1 MKKSFISKIV
11 AGSTLVIGSSAF
23 AATSSSGSDAASQ
36 AKAAFDSLT
45 SQATEMSGYAWALV
59 VLIVGATVGIKLFKK
74 FVNRA
79 S

>member
-1 MKKSFISKIV
+1 MKKSVVAKII

-23 AATSSSGSDAASQ
+23 ADDATSQ

-45 SQATEMSGYAWALV
+45 AQATEMSGYAWALV
-59 VLIVGATVGIKLFKK
+59 VLVVGATVGIKLFKK
-74 FVNRA
+74 FVSRA

>member
-1 MKKSFISKIV
+1 MKKFVISKIV

-23 AATSSSGSDAASQ
+23 AAEGDATSQ

-45 SQATEMSGYAWALV
+45 AQATEMSGYAWALV
-59 VLIVGATVGIKLFKK
+59 VLVVGATVGIKLFKK

>member
-1 MKKSFISKIV
+1 MKKSVISKIV
-11 AGSTLVIGSSAF
+11 AGSTLVIGSSAI
-23 AATSSSGSDAASQ
+23 AAEGDATSQ

-45 SQATEMSGYAWALV
+45 AQATEMSGYAWALV
-59 VLIVGATVGIKLFKK
+59 VLVVGATVGIKLFKK

>member
-1 MKKSFISKIV
+1 MKKSVISKIV

-23 AATSSSGSDAASQ
+23 AAEGVATSQ

-45 SQATEMSGYAWALV
+45 AQATEMSGYAWSLV
-59 VLIVGATVGIKLFKK
+59 VLVVGATVGIKLFKK

>member
-1 MKKSFISKIV
+1 M
-11 AGSTLVIGSSAF
+11 
-23 AATSSSGSDAASQ
+23 
-36 AKAAFDSLT
+36 T
-45 SQATEMSGYAWALV
+45 SQATEFTTYAWGLA

>member
-1 MKKSFISKIV
+1 MKKSVVAKII

-23 AATSSSGSDAASQ
+23 AADDATSQ

-45 SQATEMSGYAWALV
+45 AQATEMSGYAWALV
-59 VLIVGATVGIKLFKK
+59 VLVVGATVGIKLFKK
-74 FVNRA
+74 FVSRA

>member
-1 MKKSFISKIV
+1 MKKSVISKIV

-23 AATSSSGSDAASQ
+23 AAEGDSAAQ
-36 AKAAFDSLT
+36 AAFQSLT
-45 SQATEMSGYAWALV
+45 EQVKEMSGYAWALV
-59 VLIVGATVGIKLFKK
+59 VLVVGATVGIKLFKK

>member
-1 MKKSFISKIV
+1 MKKNLIVKSFII
-11 AGSTLVIGSSAF
+11 AGSVMSSAVF
-23 AATSSSGSDAASQ
+23 AADAVSAQ
-36 AKAAFDSLT
+36 AEAAFTSLT
-45 SQATEMSGYAWALV
+45 TQATEMSGYAWTLA

>member
-1 MKKSFISKIV
+1 MKKSVISKIV

-23 AATSSSGSDAASQ
+23 AAEGHATSQ

-45 SQATEMSGYAWALV
+45 AQATEMSGYAWALV
-59 VLIVGATVGIKLFKK
+59 VLVVGATVGIKLFKK

>member
-1 MKKSFISKIV
+1 MKKSVISKIV

-23 AATSSSGSDAASQ
+23 AAEGAATSQ

-45 SQATEMSGYAWALV
+45 AQATEMSGYAWALV
-59 VLIVGATVGIKLFKK
+59 VLVVGATVGIKLFKK

>member
-1 MKKSFISKIV
+1 MNE
-11 AGSTLVIGSSAF
+11 STG
-23 AATSSSGSDAASQ
+23 ATDY

-45 SQATEMSGYAWALV
+45 AQATLMSGYAWALV
-59 VLIVGATVGIKLFKK
+59 VLIVGSMVGIKLFKK

>member
-1 MKKSFISKIV
+1 MKKSVISKIV

-23 AATSSSGSDAASQ
+23 AAEGDTTSQ

-45 SQATEMSGYAWALV
+45 AQATEMSGYAWTLV
-59 VLIVGATVGIKLFKK
+59 VLVVGATVGIKLFKK

>member
-1 MKKSFISKIV
+1 MKKSVLSKIV

-23 AATSSSGSDAASQ
+23 AADSQ
-36 AKAAFDSLT
+36 AKAAFDSLAA
-45 SQATEMSGYAWALV
+45 QATEMSGYAWSLV
-59 VLIVGATVGIKLFKK
+59 VLVVGATVGIKLFRK

>member
-1 MKKSFISKIV
+1 MKKSVISKIV

-23 AATSSSGSDAASQ
+23 AAEGDATSK

-45 SQATEMSGYAWALV
+45 AQATEMSGYAWALV
-59 VLIVGATVGIKLFKK
+59 VLVVGATVGIKLFKK